1 MCFQNK
7 NPVHEISN
15 RVTQRAA
22 QGSSTTVERP
32 RAARPHCVTHTG
44 NVGNLRCER
53 GDVNSEDVNDSCV
66 LATDSVSYK
75 NNAQ

>member
-7 NPVHEISN
+7 NPAPKSAIGRHKEQHKI
-15 RVTQRAA
+15 AA
-22 QGSSTTVERP
+22 QRWRGPELHGHTVQ
-32 RAARPHCVTHTG
+32 HTG
-44 NVGNLRCER
+44 NVGNLWCER
-53 GDVNSEDVNDSCV
+53 GDVNCEDVNDCD